1 MAKNEQHIIAGEINM
16 AEVKPELDAA
26 WFETADAFVGNQLVR
41 RGRPTIAHPK
51 QPVSLRLDPDVIA
64 WFKRGGRGW
73 QSRVNEAL
81 RAAAGL

>member
-1 MAKNEQHIIAGEINM
+1 MARNEQPISTSESNM
-16 AEVKPELDAA
+16 AEVKPELDVA
-26 WFETADAFVGNQLVR
+26 WFEEADAYIGSQLVR
-41 RGRPTIAHPK
+41 RGRPSIAHPK

-73 QSRVNEAL
+73 QSRVNKAL